1 MSRVQRFV
9 EKILRQQRIGRARIE
24 QEADPELRTAIL
36 LRSSR
41 LGAGTVREE
50 FVTSLHQRL
59 AAELSDDAASS
70 ATPSTVITTRRRR
83 FVQLAGTAAASIGLG
98 VAADHLVVGGAV
110 AANPPEE
117 QTDPPLTP
125 DHGVWQT
132 VADSSALPEG
142 RVLRFD
148 LGTVTGFVRRSNGT
162 VAAVSGACTHL
173 GCQLNLAPS
182 QRQLNCPCH
191 GASFAVSGAVLNHR
205 LPISIPPLPVFAVR
219 ESDGLIQVFAPKQP

>member
-9 EKILRQQRIGRARIE
+9 EKILRQQRIGRARVE

-36 LRSSR
+36 LRSAR

-59 AAELSDDAASS
+59 AAELSEDT
-70 ATPSTVITTRRRR
+70 TPTTVITTRRRR
-83 FVQLAGTAAASIGLG
+83 FVQLTATAAASVGLG
-98 VAADHLVVGGAV
+98 VAADHLVTGGAV
-110 AANPPEE
+110 AANPPPGGN
-117 QTDPPLTP
+117 DPQLAP

-132 VADSSALPEG
+132 VADSSAMPEG

-148 LGTVTGFVRRSNGT
+148 LGTVTGFLRRANGK

-182 QRQLNCPCH
+182 RTQLNCPCH
-191 GASFAVSGAVLNHR
+191 GASFAVTGAVLNHR
-205 LPISIPPLPVFAVR
+205 LPITLPPLPEFEVR
-219 ESDGLIQVFAPKQP
+219 EIDGVIQVLAPKES

>member
-9 EKILRQQRIGRARIE
+9 EKILRQRRIGRARIE
-24 QEADPELRTAIL
+24 READPELRTAIL
-36 LRSSR
+36 LRSAR

-59 AAELSDDAASS
+59 AAELSENATAAS
-70 ATPSTVITTRRRR
+70 PPTVITTRRRR
-83 FVQLAGTAAASIGLG
+83 FVQLTGTAAASIGLG
-98 VAADHLVVGGAV
+98 VAADHLLTGGAV
-110 AANPPEE
+110 AASPPPDA
-117 QTDPPLTP
+117 TDPPLTP

-132 VADSSALPEG
+132 VADSSAVPEG

-148 LGTVTGFVRRSNGT
+148 LGTVTGFVRRTNGT

-182 QRQLNCPCH
+182 QQQLNCPCH

-205 LPISIPPLPVFAVR
+205 LPISLPPLPVFAVR
-219 ESDGLIQVFAPKQP
+219 ETDGLIQVFAPKQP

>member
-24 QEADPELRTAIL
+24 PEADPELRTAIL
-36 LRSSR
+36 LRSAR

-59 AAELSDDAASS
+59 ATELAEDAK
-70 ATPSTVITTRRRR
+70 PSTVVTTRRRR
-83 FVQLAGTAAASIGLG
+83 FIQLAGTAAASVGLG
-98 VAADHLVVGGAV
+98 VAADQLVTGGAV
-110 AANPPEE
+110 ASSPPSGR
-117 QTDPPLTP
+117 TDPPLAP

-132 VADSSALPEG
+132 IADSSALPEG

-148 LGTVTGFVRRSNGT
+148 LGTVTGFLRRTNGN

-182 QRQLNCPCH
+182 QKQLNCPCH
-191 GASFAVSGAVLNHR
+191 GASFAVTGAVLSHR
-205 LPISIPPLPVFAVR
+205 LPISLPPLPEFAVR
-219 ESDGLIQVFAPKQP
+219 EADGMIQVFAPKQP